1 MHGVRVEGQW
11 QQLYRGAG
19 LAQEWTAAVQLF
31 CGAGLAQRCEGGAD
45 SGSLEEG
52 RKEALGIW
60 TGSKKSRASQPC
72 MANLA
77 SRGPAN

>member
-11 QQLYRGAG
+11 QQLYR
-19 LAQEWTAAVQLF
+19 
-31 CGAGLAQRCEGGAD
+31 GAGLAQRCEGGAD

-72 MANLA
+72 LANLLA